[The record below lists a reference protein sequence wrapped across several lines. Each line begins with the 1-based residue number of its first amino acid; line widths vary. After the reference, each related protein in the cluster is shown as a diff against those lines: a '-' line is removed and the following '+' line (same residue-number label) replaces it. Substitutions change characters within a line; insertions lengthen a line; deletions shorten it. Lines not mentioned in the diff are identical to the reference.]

1 MPMKPEMDA
10 HETED
15 GWAWNYLLV
24 CFCYICFFCFLFF
37 AIGFFL

>member
-10 HETED
+10 HETGY
-15 GWAWNYLLV
+15 GWAWNCLLV
-24 CFCYICFFCFLFF
+24 CFCYFSFFSFFFF